1 MRILVVDDEPLARQ
15 RLIRLLD
22 GLEGCE
28 VVAEADNGQQAVQ
41 QWQQHQTELVLMD
54 IRMPGMDGLAA
65 AQILAQETAPPAI
78 IFCTAY
84 NDYAIEAFE
93 AEAVDYL
100 LKPVTQ
106 GKLEK
111 ALAKAKRLN
120 QLQLAVLEKTEQTP
134 AHISART
141 ANGVELIPVSEIDY
155 FLADQKYVT
164 VYYRQN
170 EVLIDNPLKELE
182 KQFVGD
188 FIRVHRNALVSITA
202 IRGLERSSEGMRI
215 KLVNVQRGP
224 LVSRRHLPAVRALLD
239 KL

>member
-15 RLIRLLD
+15 RLVRLLE

-28 VVAEADNGQQAVQ
+28 VVAEAGHGQQAIDL
-41 QWQQHQTELVLMD
+41 WQQHQTELVLMD

-65 AQILAQETAPPAI
+65 AQVLAQEAAPPAI

-100 LKPVTQ
+100 LKPATRD
-106 GKLEK
+106 KLEK

-120 QLQLAVLEKTEQTP
+120 QLQLAALGETEQSP

-141 ANGVELIPVSEIDY
+141 TNGVELIPVSDIDY

-164 VYYRQN
+164 VYYRQG
-170 EVLIDNPLKELE
+170 EVLIDDPLKELE
-182 KQFVGD
+182 KQFAD
-188 FIRVHRNALVSITA
+188 SFIRVHRNALVSITA
-202 IRGLERSSEGMRI
+202 IRGLERCDEGMRI
-215 KLVNVQRGP
+215 KLANVQQGP
-224 LVSRRHLPAVRALLD
+224 LISRRHLPAVRTLLD